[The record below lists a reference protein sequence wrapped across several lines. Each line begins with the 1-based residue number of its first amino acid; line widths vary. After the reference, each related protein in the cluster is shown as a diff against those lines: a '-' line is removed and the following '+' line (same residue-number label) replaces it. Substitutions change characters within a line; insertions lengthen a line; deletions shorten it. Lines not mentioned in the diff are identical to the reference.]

1 MASPAANAGQIEI
14 REVVRDGELVA
25 VLMAIDNG
33 ETFTVVSEVF
43 PSSPEGPDVSRRP
56 YAFANA
62 EAGMAFFSEAL
73 TAFQYLGCHVRR
85 P

>member
-1 MASPAANAGQIEI
+1 MAAPASKTGQIEI
-14 REVVRDGELVA
+14 REIVRDGELVA

-43 PSSPEGPDVSRRP
+43 PASADGPEVSRRP

-73 TAFQYLGCHVRR
+73 TAFQYLGCQVRR